1 MSNEEILLLGE
12 FLLCSVWIDV
22 GRWGV
27 LKSLNSLNS
36 WLTLSCKQFSIS
48 SSVKLVVESY
58 IV

>member
-36 WLTLSCKQFSIS
+36 WLTLSCK
-48 SSVKLVVESY
+48 
-58 IV
+58 